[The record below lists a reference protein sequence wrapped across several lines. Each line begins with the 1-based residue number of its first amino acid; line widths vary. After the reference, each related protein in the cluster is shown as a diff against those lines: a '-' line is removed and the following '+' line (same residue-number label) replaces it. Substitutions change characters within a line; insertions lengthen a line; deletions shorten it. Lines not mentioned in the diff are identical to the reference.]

1 MFKNMSLKLKILL
14 LSMSG
19 VVTIA
24 IVSIIL
30 AISNFNSQEKLL
42 KSKMFLA
49 SEDLSNSIQDQFYER
64 YGDVKTF
71 SLHFKNFSTNS
82 REYIN
87 YLNQIVKFY
96 GIYNLIMVCDLNGRL
111 LSVNDEAPDGKKIN
125 SEILY
130 KQNFSNTQWF
140 KETLSKK
147 FLEDA
152 KKDFTQVNFQDA
164 YFDETTESVYKE
176 KVYSTTFST
185 FIYNSKGE
193 PIGIISTHPNFIW
206 VESTITRIYDS
217 FYKANMKTLELTLLN
232 KNGDVI
238 IDYTPSLNNG
248 KKDVIHDEKT
258 LNKFNLIKA
267 GQAAAVKLSQGE
279 EGVIEA
285 KHARRG
291 NWQINAFKQVIGDKI
306 VDDLGWKVLVR
317 VDSDEAY
324 SEIINSKII
333 YTIIFTLIFIIVISL
348 SIFFSKN
355 LANMLMN
362 VANQLANGNLLLNK
376 SSAEASSESQK
387 LSAAT
392 LEQAASLQETV
403 TAVNQISAMMN
414 KTSEMADSS
423 RRKSDENKIKV
434 NEGKN
439 VIHKMVDSISNIK
452 SSNQEIMDQVL
463 DGNKRISE
471 IVKVIAEIE
480 SKTKV
485 INEIVF
491 QTKLLSFNASV
502 EAARAGEHGRGFSVV
517 AEEVGNLAQMSGN
530 ASKEISSMLESSIN
544 RVKTIIDQTK
554 NNVENILTKSKETMK
569 NGEAISNECA
579 SIFEQIFI
587 NSEEVNHLVYE
598 IANSAQE
605 QAKGVTEINHAMQEL
620 DNVTHQN
627 SNIAQ
632 KTSKTAADLLRQSYE
647 IEQMASHLVKIIVG
661 NESNISQLKASS
673 GNNNDKGNYNPPVNK
688 NKDYD
693 TNSKRQSFN
702 MKSTKSPTI
711 DSNIK
716 KDSLHNKENSQPK
729 AVTSEEVPSYNDP
742 RFEDL

>member
-1 MFKNMSLKLKILL
+1 
-14 LSMSG
+14 
-19 VVTIA
+19 VV
-24 IVSIIL
+24 
-30 AISNFNSQEKLL
+30 
-42 KSKMFLA
+42 
-49 SEDLSNSIQDQFYER
+49 
-64 YGDVKTF
+64 
-71 SLHFKNFSTNS
+71 
-82 REYIN
+82 
-87 YLNQIVKFY
+87 
-96 GIYNLIMVCDLNGRL
+96 
-111 LSVNDEAPDGKKIN
+111 
-125 SEILY
+125 
-130 KQNFSNTQWF
+130 
-140 KETLSKK
+140 
-147 FLEDA
+147 
-152 KKDFTQVNFQDA
+152 
-164 YFDETTESVYKE
+164 
-176 KVYSTTFST
+176 
-185 FIYNSKGE
+185 
-193 PIGIISTHPNFIW
+193 
-206 VESTITRIYDS
+206 
-217 FYKANMKTLELTLLN
+217 
-232 KNGDVI
+232 
-238 IDYTPSLNNG
+238 
-248 KKDVIHDEKT
+248 
-258 LNKFNLIKA
+258 
-267 GQAAAVKLSQGE
+267 
-279 EGVIEA
+279 
-285 KHARRG
+285 
-291 NWQINAFKQVIGDKI
+291 GDKI
-306 VDDLGWKVLVR
+306 VDELGWKVLIR
-317 VDSDEAY
+317 AHKNEAY
-324 SEIINSKII
+324 AEIINSKII
-333 YTIIFTLIFIIVISL
+333 YTCIFTLIFILVISL
-348 SIFFSKN
+348 SVFFSKN

-403 TAVNQISAMMN
+403 TAVNEISAMMN
-414 KTSEMADSS
+414 KTSEMADTS
-423 RRKSDENKIKV
+423 RKKSDENKNKV
-434 NEGKN
+434 NEGKTI
-439 VIHKMVDSISNIK
+439 IHRMVDSISNIK

-480 SKTKV
+480 SKTKI

-579 SIFEQIFI
+579 SIFEQIFV

-661 NESNISQLKASS
+661 NESNITKLKVSS
-673 GNNNDKGNYNPPVNK
+673 GNNNDKGNYNPPENK
-688 NKDYD
+688 
-693 TNSKRQSFN
+693 KRAMDSHI
-702 MKSTKSPTI
+702 KSTMSPIIET
-711 DSNIK
+711 NNK
-716 KDSLHNKENSQPK
+716 KEFKPNKEKTQPK
-729 AVTSEEVPSYNDP
+729 AVASEEVPSYNDP